1 MTAEELHKQSN
12 KEAAS
17 KNQVE
22 AVAIKLRKSGINK
35 NRTIIAKRKGKK
47 NKEVIDYSATQKD
60 AEPTT
65 VPGAIP
71 IVAEADSV
79 GKVQSWLLNTPRPAI
94 ITKSKSAPVGLADK
108 TFAVGNKVI
117 NSSKIK
123 RHKPER
129 NNSKSVNNLSQNEK
143 DKVRL
148 QVIYK
153 PPFKFSLKLCK
164 GDKTRVVLDK
174 TIHTRQDQNKKK
186 SHMRL
191 NKTVSNSIVP
201 VNDIINS
208 QNSQITHISNTA
220 TVGLSNVPESSYY
233 EQINSSILQPPNE
246 ERNNQYHKPTKWS
259 HKKSNSVGQNN
270 QMVDS
275 RQNLLIPDQSSDNN
289 LHFYENIMATDSM
302 DNFDNHKKTHS
313 MPRNSSLQRP
323 SHISRQNSSN
333 AAIPARMSS
342 HRIIQ
347 RNGLIKKSLSNAS
360 QQNSGK
366 HLQKGSSLNNLN
378 IDIEKKRN
386 SLSQKKRNSM
396 AAEHVYSN
404 TMSDEKPKR
413 LLKLS
418 GVDNAAGSR
427 SHLKRQMS
435 ATELYKGSPNMD
447 FFMPMSAG
455 ANYVDACRPEF
466 EWIQSK
472 TNSTDN
478 QVPLTINDSRTSRD
492 CLESQIVPNIS
503 SNVMPLERN
512 SSVSKNLPV
521 SNAPFPKRQQDDP
534 SVCTFSD
541 GHQDVNNKW
550 PQKFSDLKH
559 SLPDSSQV
567 DTAEYLSDLEVLVS
581 DNDHS
586 LYNV

>member
-1 MTAEELHKQSN
+1 MITFDLTYIFIVLQQIVAPLTAEELHKQTN
-12 KEAAS
+12 KES
-17 KNQVE
+17 NQVE

-60 AEPTT
+60 AEPNT

-79 GKVQSWLLNTPRPAI
+79 GKVQNWLLNTPRPAI
-94 ITKSKSAPVGLADK
+94 ITKSKSTPVGLTDK

-129 NNSKSVNNLSQNEK
+129 SNSKSVNNLSQSEK

-174 TIHTRQDQNKKK
+174 TAHTRPDQSKKK
-186 SHMRL
+186 SHVRL
-191 NKTVSNSIVP
+191 NKTISNSVVP

-208 QNSQITHISNTA
+208 QNSQITHVSNTA
-220 TVGLSNVPESSYY
+220 TVGLSNVPESSFY
-233 EQINSSILQPPNE
+233 EQINSSLVLPPNE
-246 ERNNQYHKPTKWS
+246 ERNQHHKPTKWN
-259 HKKSNSVGQNN
+259 HKKSNSVGQSN

-289 LHFYENIMATDSM
+289 LHFYENLMATDSM
-302 DNFDNHKKTHS
+302 ESVDNHKKTHS

-323 SHISRQNSSN
+323 IHISRQNSSN

-342 HRIIQ
+342 QRIIQ

-360 QQNSGK
+360 QQNSSK

-378 IDIEKKRN
+378 LDIEKKRN

-396 AAEHVYSN
+396 ATEHVYSN

-418 GVDNAAGSR
+418 DGSR
-427 SHLKRQMS
+427 NHLKRQTS
-435 ATELYKGSPNMD
+435 ATELYKGSPHMD

-466 EWIQSK
+466 EWIQ
-472 TNSTDN
+472 STDN

-503 SNVMPLERN
+503 NVMPLER
-512 SSVSKNLPV
+512 SSNLPA
-521 SNAPFPKRQQDDP
+521 SNAPFLKRQDDP
-534 SVCTFSD
+534 ACTD
-541 GHQDVNNKW
+541 IANQW
-550 PQKFSDLKH
+550 PQKFGDLKH

-567 DTAEYLSDLEVLVS
+567 DAAAYLSDMEVLVS